1 MRTVLLIFLVVAVCG
16 CNRALIYTGSV
27 KVGDNQKAIAIA
39 KIVEAEFSKKGLK
52 NGSNLYTPTA
62 TYYQEWVMPVGS
74 RHHISIWV
82 GDWVKD
88 GALYLRIVPQPN
100 CNEVSRELGEH

>member
-39 KIVEAEFSKKGLK
+39 KIVEAEFSDPTLRWLEKKAGK
-52 NGSNLYTPTA
+52 PSSFDCFH
-62 TYYQEWVMPVGS
+62 VGADKVEKFRRDFSS
-74 RHHISIWV
+74 RVNSV
-82 GDWVKD
+82 RK
-88 GALYLRIVPQPN
+88 
-100 CNEVSRELGEH
+100 